1 MERPKLTANSPYLH
15 GVSRETRGETQQQ
28 TPQRTPA
35 RSPRSRATG
44 FLEKLPRFLR
54 SPLNPAANQEA
65 DSGTRSPAH
74 MFAKQQALGKK
85 TIERLERMS
94 LGAGTSSGAA
104 LSHNTRPGK
113 AYPNATLKWP
123 DGSVSEG
130 VAVKVGKHDYQ
141 FHLDQRDAALTTRK
155 AAESTTAI
163 VPLKVDKEKSSFFSR
178 GRKFT
183 PSLPSLENAGLHRG
197 RGPVE
202 LRGDDLN
209 FDHGQIVSEGLKSLS
224 KQDINQMLS
233 NVSFAKDLDQGE
245 GRGLNRHQQ
254 AALLNI
260 FASTLRA
267 LADQYTDR
275 PALRNAAKALANPVF
290 LQIGVRPNPATRQLA
305 LASGSSK
312 SPEAVKHAVS
322 QLRPGEHLYFPIY
335 YGPRGAVHAAGL
347 SVTRIGT
354 EDRPKLRVSLT
365 DTEYGRPGIFVD
377 VSSRRFLRELPNLL
391 SGKLHPST
399 EQLVQDITA
408 SASNFRK
415 PLRQWLARIDP
426 SRTPSSIYFGGKVLE
441 QPTQNGPSCV
451 SENAFAFMATVLE
464 PSDYK
469 LAKAACLNTML
480 QIGERHFADSGRFG
494 SEILARIKERASHA
508 LAGSALA

>member
-1 MERPKLTANSPYLH
+1 M
-15 GVSRETRGETQQQ
+15 
-28 TPQRTPA
+28 
-35 RSPRSRATG
+35 
-44 FLEKLPRFLR
+44 R
-54 SPLNPAANQEA
+54 SPLNPAASQQA
-65 DSGTRSPAH
+65 DSGTRSPASL
-74 MFAKQQALGKK
+74 FTKQQG
-85 TIERLERMS
+85 MS

-104 LSHNTRPGK
+104 LSHNARPGK
-113 AYPNATLKWP
+113 TYPNATLRWP
-123 DGSVSEG
+123 DGRISDG

-178 GRKFT
+178 SRKFT

-197 RGPVE
+197 RGPME

-209 FDHGQIVSEGLKSLS
+209 FDYGQIVSDGLKSLS
-224 KQDINQMLS
+224 THDINQILS
-233 NVSFAKDLDQGE
+233 NVSFDKDLAPGQ
-245 GRGLNRHQQ
+245 GRGLDRHQQ
-254 AALLNI
+254 SALLNI

-275 PALRNAAKALANPVF
+275 PALRSAAKALAHPVF

-312 SPEAVKHAVS
+312 SLEAVTHAVS
-322 QLRPGEHLYFPIY
+322 QLRPGEHLYFPIN
-335 YGPRGAVHAAGL
+335 YGPRGAVHAVGI

-365 DTEYGRPGIFVD
+365 DTEYGQPGIFVD
-377 VSSRRFLRELPNLL
+377 VSSLKFLHELPNLL
-391 SGKLHPST
+391 NGTLHPST

-408 SASNFRK
+408 SSSNFRK
-415 PLRQWLARIDP
+415 PLRLWLAHIDP
-426 SRTPSSIYFGGKVLE
+426 SKTPSSAYFGGKVLE
-441 QPTQNGPSCV
+441 QPIQNGSSCV
-451 SENAFAFMATVLE
+451 SENAFAFMATVLK

-469 LAKAACLNTML
+469 LAKAACLNMML
-480 QIGERHFADSGRFG
+480 QIGERHFAGSRRFG